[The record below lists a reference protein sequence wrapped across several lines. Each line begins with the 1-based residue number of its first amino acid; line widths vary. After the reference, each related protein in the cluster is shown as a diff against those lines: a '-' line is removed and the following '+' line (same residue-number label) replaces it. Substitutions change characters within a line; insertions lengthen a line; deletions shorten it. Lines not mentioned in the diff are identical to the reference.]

1 MVEHLNLR
9 YRSRKNISISGEN
22 WRDRESSGSHLVLRR
37 LKVKTEPKDFGWCP
51 TRGKMSLRS
60 RKKSL
65 DKSNGYWEVSRKSN
79 LRKRT
84 KSINYKTAKG
94 SSSSVT
100 ESNNSDDSGSSD
112 DSDDSQ
118 DSVSDAL
125 VSEERSDRTPTFE
138 LISD

>member
-1 MVEHLNLR
+1 M
-9 YRSRKNISISGEN
+9 
-22 WRDRESSGSHLVLRR
+22 
-37 LKVKTEPKDFGWCP
+37 
-51 TRGKMSLRS
+51 
-60 RKKSL
+60 
-65 DKSNGYWEVSRKSN
+65 DKSTGNWEISRKSD

-100 ESNNSDDSGSSD
+100 ESNDSDDSDSSDNSDNSD
-112 DSDDSQ
+112 DSDDFQ

>member
-37 LKVKTEPKDFGWCP
+37 LKVKTEPKDLGWGP

-60 RKKSL
+60 RKKLL
-65 DKSNGYWEVSRKSN
+65 DKSNGNWEVSRKSN

-100 ESNNSDDSGSSD
+100 ESNDSDDSDSSD
-112 DSDDSQ
+112 NSDDSQ

>member
-1 MVEHLNLR
+1 
-9 YRSRKNISISGEN
+9 
-22 WRDRESSGSHLVLRR
+22 
-37 LKVKTEPKDFGWCP
+37 
-51 TRGKMSLRS
+51 MSLRS
-60 RKKSL
+60 RKKLL
-65 DKSNGYWEVSRKSN
+65 DKSNGNWEVSRKSN

-100 ESNNSDDSGSSD
+100 ESNDSDDSDSSD
-112 DSDDSQ
+112 NSDDSQ

-125 VSEERSDRTPTFE
+125 VSEERSDRAPTFE

>member
-1 MVEHLNLR
+1 
-9 YRSRKNISISGEN
+9 
-22 WRDRESSGSHLVLRR
+22 
-37 LKVKTEPKDFGWCP
+37 
-51 TRGKMSLRS
+51 MSLRS

-65 DKSNGYWEVSRKSN
+65 DKSNGNWEVSRKSN

-84 KSINYKTAKG
+84 KSINYKTAKD
-94 SSSSVT
+94 
-100 ESNNSDDSGSSD
+100 SDSSD

>member
-1 MVEHLNLR
+1 
-9 YRSRKNISISGEN
+9 
-22 WRDRESSGSHLVLRR
+22 
-37 LKVKTEPKDFGWCP
+37 
-51 TRGKMSLRS
+51 MSLQS

-65 DKSNGYWEVSRKSN
+65 STGNWEVSRKSN

-100 ESNNSDDSGSSD
+100 D
-112 DSDDSQ
+112 DSDDFDDSQ
-118 DSVSDAL
+118 GSVSDTT
-125 VSEERSDRTPTFE
+125 VSEQRSDRTPTFE

>member
-1 MVEHLNLR
+1 MWLGIFR
-9 YRSRKNISISGEN
+9 YRSRENISFSGEN
-22 WRDRESSGSHLVLRR
+22 WRNRKSIGNRLVLRR
-37 LKVKTEPKDFGWCP
+37 QKVKTEPKDLGWGP

-65 DKSNGYWEVSRKSN
+65 DKSTGNWEVSRKSN

-84 KSINYKTAKG
+84 KSIHYKTAKG

-100 ESNNSDDSGSSD
+100 ESNDSDDSDGSD

-125 VSEERSDRTPTFE
+125 VSEEQSDRTPTFE
-138 LISD
+138 LTSD

>member
-1 MVEHLNLR
+1 MVKPFNLK
-9 YRSRKNISISGEN
+9 YRSRKNISFSGES
-22 WRDRESSGSHLVLRR
+22 WRNRESSGCHLVLRR
-37 LKVKTEPKDFGWCP
+37 LKVKTEPKDLGWGP
-51 TRGKMSLRS
+51 TGGKMSLRS

-65 DKSNGYWEVSRKSN
+65 DKSNGNWGVSRKSN

-100 ESNNSDDSGSSD
+100 ESNDSDDSDSSD

>member
-1 MVEHLNLR
+1 
-9 YRSRKNISISGEN
+9 
-22 WRDRESSGSHLVLRR
+22 
-37 LKVKTEPKDFGWCP
+37 
-51 TRGKMSLRS
+51 MSLRS

-65 DKSNGYWEVSRKSN
+65 STGNWEVSRKSN

-100 ESNNSDDSGSSD
+100 KSNDSDDSD

-118 DSVSDAL
+118 SSVSDTT
-125 VSEERSDRTPTFE
+125 VSEQRSDRTPTSE

>member
-1 MVEHLNLR
+1 
-9 YRSRKNISISGEN
+9 
-22 WRDRESSGSHLVLRR
+22 
-37 LKVKTEPKDFGWCP
+37 
-51 TRGKMSLRS
+51 MSLRS

-65 DKSNGYWEVSRKSN
+65 DKSNGNWEVSRKSN

-100 ESNNSDDSGSSD
+100 DSNDSDDSDSSD
-112 DSDDSQ
+112 ESDDSQ
-118 DSVSDAL
+118 DSVSDQYPL
-125 VSEERSDRTPTFE
+125 EERPDRTPTFK